1 MGLSEEVERIS
12 LRGILLFGGETMR
25 DSQDLAGQIVNQI
38 ADIAKKIGRTA
49 RAVGK
54 AAKWMKKFGFLK
66 VLVVSILKVVSLKAI
81 AIGAVIV
88 IALFLLLAV
97 LESIPGSDWFL
108 GGNSRSEAQVAVD
121 NQYEQSFRDLA
132 DQSVAEIDD
141 IEADQ
146 EWKTNFKNL
155 VKPSWGIPAALGK
168 YEIVKA
174 NQRIEL
180 PDPAEMIRELEP
192 VFTYKIIS
200 DDVRYFRHTDRCRHT
215 YSYTDAA
222 GNPQT
227 GSYTTTDVSYS
238 QEPMPDVEVLDKVI
252 NPYGETTVPSLKRY
266 YPGGHDDGFQS
277 GWEYYDTSSSGN
289 CTRTTFTQWEKTG
302 VDDRGLPMLN
312 IEPAKL
318 KGILMSKGIPE
329 KDIPVILEFAS
340 LSDDN
345 FYAEQFDGSVK
356 SGRYSGATYE
366 YDGEIIDGWV
376 WPVAENRTITS
387 SFGGR
392 WGSFHYGV
400 DLGGRAADGYPI
412 LAAKDGLV
420 ILSQWSDS
428 YGNWVIIAHDDG
440 LQTRYA
446 HMSSA
451 AVEVNEQVVAGQQ
464 VGTLGTT
471 GRSTGPHLHFEVLRP
486 GKVSPLAKSNKMET
500 QYDPMIF
507 LSRLLD

>member
-1 MGLSEEVERIS
+1 MTQGPGKGLRKFAGW
-12 LRGILLFGGETMR
+12 LGKKFKKLFADLLK
-25 DSQDLAGQIVNQI
+25 QVIAGL
-38 ADIAKKIGRTA
+38 
-49 RAVGK
+49 GK
-54 AAKWMKKFGFLK
+54 ALLIKGVPI
-66 VLVVSILKVVSLKAI
+66 VLIIAVVVILVFI
-81 AIGAVIV
+81 
-88 IALFLLLAV
+88 V
-97 LESIPGSDWFL
+97 LESIPGADWFM
-108 GGNSRSEAQVAVD
+108 GGNSRSQAQVSAD
-121 NQYEQSFRDLA
+121 LEYQERFRQLA
-132 DQSVAEIDD
+132 DESVSEIDD
-141 IEADQ
+141 IDADQ

-155 VKPSWGIPAALGK
+155 VKPSWGIPAALAK

-180 PDPAEMIRELEP
+180 PDPSEMIRELEP
-192 VFTYKIIS
+192 VFTYKIVS

-215 YSYTDAA
+215 YTYTDAN
-222 GNPQT
+222 GNTQT

-238 QEPMPDVEVLDKVI
+238 EEPMPAVEVLDKVI
-252 NPYGETTVPSLKRY
+252 TPYGETTVPSLKRY

-312 IEPAKL
+312 IDPTKL
-318 KGILMSKGIPE
+318 KQIIISKGIPE
-329 KDIPVILEFAS
+329 KDVPIILEFAS
-340 LSDDN
+340 LSDEN

-356 SGRYSGATYE
+356 AGRYSGATYE
-366 YDGEIIDGWV
+366 YDGEVIDGWV

-387 SFGGR
+387 SFGAR
-392 WGSFHYGV
+392 WGTFHYGV
-400 DLGGRAADGYPI
+400 DLGGRAANGYPI

-446 HMSSA
+446 HMSSV
-451 AVEVNEQVVAGQQ
+451 AVEANEQVVAGQQ
-464 VGTLGTT
+464 IGTLGTT

-486 GKVSPLAKSNKMET
+486 GKVSPLAKSSKMEK